1 MEKKMANF
9 ASRDMKKSPSLLAL
23 EEYIN
28 HNKLYGEDANFS
40 DGFGGS
46 GHHQNINNNSINL
59 DDDNNNN
66 NNGHHAQF
74 FGDICSVDPSLTMR
88 NQEILNG
95 FSNCALT
102 EKSLLWS
109 PNITPKQSSISV
121 TVDSQSSI
129 CAGSPTPTI
138 IMPKVRDNQ
147 AMGATSGCGSYQ
159 SDDDDVEGEVGPCE
173 ESTDPLAVKR
183 IRRQASNR
191 ESARR
196 SRRRKQAHLEDLEN
210 QVDQFRGENESLFK
224 QLADATQQYKDA
236 LTNNRVL
243 KSDVEALR
251 AKVKLAEDMVTRGSL
266 TSSLSHLL
274 QNYLNTPQSLGTGN
288 NNNNNNNNTMCRL
301 DNVSPTITVPGEDSW
316 GPISGLNPMIGV
328 ENVNAFNRNFKNGAM
343 SDAVICV
350 SDVWPWS

>member
-1 MEKKMANF
+1 MANIP
-9 ASRDMKKSPSLLAL
+9 SRDMKKSPSVLSL
-23 EEYIN
+23 EEFIN
-28 HNKLYGEDANFS
+28 HNKFYGEVAKIGD
-40 DGFGGS
+40 DFGGS
-46 GHHQNINNNSINL
+46 DHHQNTNNNNNNINH
-59 DDDNNNN
+59 DENNNN
-66 NNGHHAQF
+66 NNGHHAQLF
-74 FGDICSVDPSLTMR
+74 DDMCSIAPSFTMK

-102 EKSLLWS
+102 EKPLWS
-109 PNITPKQSSISV
+109 P

-147 AMGATSGCGSYQ
+147 AMGATSGSYQ
-159 SDDDDVEGEVGPCE
+159 SDDDDLEGEVDPGE
-173 ESTDPLAVKR
+173 ESTDPLDIKR

-196 SRRRKQAHLEDLEN
+196 SRRRKQAHLADLEN

-251 AKVKLAEDMVTRGSL
+251 AKVKLAEDMVARGSL
-266 TSSLSHLL
+266 NSSLSQLL
-274 QNYLNTPQSLGTGN
+274 QNLNYLNTPQSIVTN
-288 NNNNNNNNTMCRL
+288 NNNSNNNNNNTMCRL

-316 GPISGLNPMIGV
+316 GAISSQNPMIGV
-328 ENVNAFNRNFKNGAM
+328 ENVYAFNRNFKNGAM
-343 SDAVICV
+343 SDTVSCV
-350 SDVWPWS
+350 SDVWSLE